1 MKKTIIIILL
11 ILIVSTL
18 SVEGALSSL
27 KKSITFV
34 GSQNRIGFS
43 QSGNSRF
50 EGQGNCIQTCQKIYV
65 DCLQSCQKVDKK
77 GRLKGQ
83 LCPKSQC
90 RGASNK
96 TARCK
101 RECKKPAVNIITGPT
116 PGLSVS
122 SGGLSGGATPPGS
135 Q

>member
-11 ILIVSTL
+11 ILVASTL
-18 SVEGALSSL
+18 SAEGAFSSL

-34 GSQNRIGFS
+34 GSDGFS
-43 QSGNSRF
+43 QSGNARF
-50 EGQGNCIQTCQKIYV
+50 EGYGGCIQRCQKIYL

-101 RECKKPAVNIITGPT
+101 RECKKPAANVITGPA
-116 PGLSVS
+116 PGLSVN